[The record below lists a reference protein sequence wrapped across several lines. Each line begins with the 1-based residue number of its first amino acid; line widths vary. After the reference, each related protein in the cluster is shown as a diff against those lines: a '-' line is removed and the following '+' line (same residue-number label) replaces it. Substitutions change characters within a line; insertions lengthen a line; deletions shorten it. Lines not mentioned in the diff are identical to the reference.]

1 MQFKELFSLNNVAL
15 IGVATYLLSTIRG
28 WLMSL
33 FIFVKRRY
41 IMGVSV
47 SGPYMESKVKE
58 WLVNNCYSKS
68 SKKLISNNNMYLYNE
83 FNKSLMWGNYL
94 IRVDKFCWAYV
105 YSFQIR
111 DALGGSDGIKNMLGV
126 DFYGF
131 GREKKIEEIKA
142 TFEYK
147 EKEDDLLRLTSLTQG
162 MFGANTT
169 KEPKSYK
176 KIFGSF
182 VTKVEDSVDNF
193 MSSKHIYDKFGRK
206 YKNIILLYG
215 PPGTGKTSIIK
226 HLAERLNIKY
236 IHYIDGLL
244 TSNDSASMVSIAIN
258 DRTMDHKNTKGE
270 DVPALCVV
278 EDIDKSVFG
287 VGDIKNE
294 TEEERRKIFNNML
307 KEKGRTI
314 DKLMQLFDSSI
325 SPNNFI
331 LIITTNNIDLLPEPL
346 LRSGRIDHKIYVGLL
361 TRKEATD
368 MCNYYGVN
376 PDEILDKDKEEFNPA
391 DLENT
396 LFNKLMEDENG
407 SKRIEKMGK

>member
-1 MQFKELFSLNNVAL
+1 MQLKDLFSLNNVAL

-33 FIFVKRRY
+33 FVFVKRRF

-47 SGPYMESKVKE
+47 SGPYMETKVKE
-58 WLVNNCYSKS
+58 WLVDNCYSES
-68 SKKLISNNNMYLYNE
+68 SRRLLTNNNMYLYNE

-94 IRVDKFCWAYV
+94 IRVGRFCWAYV

-131 GREKKIEEIKA
+131 GREKKIAEVKA

-147 EKEDDLLRLTSLTQG
+147 EKEDDLLRLASLTTG
-162 MFGANTT
+162 VFGSYTT

-182 VTKVEDSVDNF
+182 VTKVEDSVDKFIN
-193 MSSKHIYDKFGRK
+193 SKDIYKKFGRK

-226 HLAERLNIKY
+226 HLAERLDIKY

-244 TSNDSASMVSIAIN
+244 TSNDSASTVSVAIN
-258 DRTMDHKNTKGE
+258 DKSMDHKDAKGK

-287 VGDIKNE
+287 VGDIKSE
-294 TEEERRKIFNNML
+294 TEEERRRIFNNML
-307 KEKGRTI
+307 KEKGHTI

-346 LRSGRIDHKIYVGLL
+346 LRSGRIDHKIYVGPL
-361 TRKEATD
+361 TKEEAIN

-391 DLENT
+391 DLENV
-396 LFNKLMEDENG
+396 LFNKLMEVKNE
-407 SKRIEKMGK
+407 SKRS

>member
-1 MQFKELFSLNNVAL
+1 MQLKELLSLNNVAL

-33 FIFVKRRY
+33 FIFVKRRF

-58 WLVNNCYSKS
+58 WLVNNCYSES
-68 SKKLISNNNMYLYNE
+68 SRKLISNNNMYLYNE

-147 EKEDDLLRLTSLTQG
+147 EKEDDLLRLAALAPSV
-162 MFGANTT
+162 FGAYTT
-169 KEPKSYK
+169 KEPKSHK

-182 VTKVEDSVDNF
+182 VNEVENSVDKFLNN
-193 MSSKHIYDKFGRK
+193 KHIYDKFGRK

-226 HLAERLNIKY
+226 YLAEKLDIKC
-236 IHYIDGLL
+236 INYIDGLL
-244 TSNDSASMVSIAIN
+244 TSNESASVVATAIN
-258 DRTMDHKNTKGE
+258 DRTMDHTNKKGE
-270 DVPALCVV
+270 RIPALCII

-287 VGDIKNE
+287 VGDVKNE
-294 TEEERRKIFNNML
+294 SEEERRRIFNNML
-307 KEKGRTI
+307 KEKGHTI

-346 LRSGRIDHKIYVGLL
+346 LRSGRVDSKIYVGPLN
-361 TRKEATD
+361 RKDAID
-368 MCNYYGVN
+368 MCKYYDID
-376 PDEILDKDKEEFNPA
+376 PDEILDNDKEEFNPA
-391 DLENT
+391 DLENM
-396 LFNKLMEDENG
+396 LFNKLMEDKNE
-407 SKRIEKMGK
+407 SKRS

>member
-1 MQFKELFSLNNVAL
+1 MNWKELFSLNNVAL

-33 FIFVKRRY
+33 FIFVKRRF

-47 SGPYMESKVKE
+47 SGPYMETKVKE
-58 WLVNNCYSKS
+58 WLVDNCYSDS
-68 SKKLISNNNMYLYNE
+68 SRKLINNNNMYLYNE

-94 IRVDKFCWAYV
+94 IRVGRFCWAYV

-147 EKEDDLLRLTSLTQG
+147 EKEDDLLRLSSLTQG
-162 MFGANTT
+162 MFGSYTT
-169 KEPKSYK
+169 KEPKSHK
-176 KIFGSF
+176 KIFGLF
-182 VTKVEDSVDNF
+182 VNKVDASVDKFIN
-193 MSSKHIYDKFGRK
+193 SKRIYNKFGRK

-226 HLAERLNIKY
+226 HLAERLDIKY
-236 IHYIDGLL
+236 IYYIDGLL
-244 TSNDSASMVSIAIN
+244 TSNDSASVVAAAIN
-258 DRTMDHKNTKGE
+258 DRSMDHKNNKGE
-270 DVPALCVV
+270 DVPAICVV
-278 EDIDKSVFG
+278 EDIDKSVLG
-287 VGDIKNE
+287 VGDIKSE
-294 TEEERRKIFNNML
+294 KEEERRRIFNDML
-307 KEKGRTI
+307 KQKGHII

-346 LRSGRIDHKIYVGLL
+346 LRSGRIDHKIYVGPL
-361 TRKEATD
+361 TREEATN
-368 MCNYYGVN
+368 MCNYYGVS
-376 PDEILDKDKEEFNPA
+376 PEDILEKDKEEFNPA
-391 DLENT
+391 DLENM
-396 LFNKLMEDENG
+396 LFNKLMEDKNE
-407 SKRIEKMGK
+407 SKRAKKMD

>member
-1 MQFKELFSLNNVAL
+1 MNNLKELLNFNNVAL
-15 IGVATYLLSTIRG
+15 LGIITYILKSIKGYAFSIYNNIMQRFRKSITITDQIMIERALL
-28 WLMSL
+28 
-33 FIFVKRRY
+33 Y
-41 IMGVSV
+41 IN
-47 SGPYMESKVKE
+47 KV
-58 WLVNNCYSKS
+58 CYSNISKELLADNILYTSESNCSLTFGRYLIRIGKFTWVSIVS
-68 SKKLISNNNMYLYNE
+68 SKTNENSYNSSQLRVTLSVTFYGLNRRKYIDDFKSALSIDTEAANTLYMLSLSGKYSINTSIKKNRNGKKVFGKAAELVGKLIDR
-83 FNKSLMWGNYL
+83 FIDNKSLYEKYNKNYKL
-94 IRVDKFCWAYV
+94 V
-105 YSFQIR
+105 
-111 DALGGSDGIKNMLGV
+111 
-126 DFYGF
+126 
-131 GREKKIEEIKA
+131 
-142 TFEYK
+142 
-147 EKEDDLLRLTSLTQG
+147 
-162 MFGANTT
+162 
-169 KEPKSYK
+169 
-176 KIFGSF
+176 
-182 VTKVEDSVDNF
+182 
-193 MSSKHIYDKFGRK
+193 
-206 YKNIILLYG
+206 ILLYG

-226 HLAERLNIKY
+226 HLAEILNIKY

-294 TEEERRKIFNNML
+294 TEEERKKIFNNML

-346 LRSGRIDHKIYVGLL
+346 LRSGRIDHKIYVGPL

-407 SKRIEKMGK
+407 SKRIEKMD